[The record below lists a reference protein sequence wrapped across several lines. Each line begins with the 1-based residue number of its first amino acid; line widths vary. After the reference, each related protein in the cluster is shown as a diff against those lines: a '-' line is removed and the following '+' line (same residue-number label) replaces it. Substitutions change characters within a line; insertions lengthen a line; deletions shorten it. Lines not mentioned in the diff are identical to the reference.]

1 MNTLERSVRL
11 SRPQFD
17 YLMSARFLPQ
27 PLLALLG
34 REAQWESSSAATVAI
49 SFEAAEGMREAFT
62 ERLAKAGFDVAYE
75 LTPEGRVL
83 EELIDCFQ

>member
-1 MNTLERSVRL
+1 MNTLVRSVRL
-11 SRPQFD
+11 SRRHFD

-27 PLLALLG
+27 PLLELLQ
-34 REAQWESSSAATVAI
+34 EDAQWQSNAATVAL
-49 SFEAAEGMREAFT
+49 SSQTAEEMRDVLT
-62 ERLAKAGFDVAYE
+62 ERMAKVGFDSAYE